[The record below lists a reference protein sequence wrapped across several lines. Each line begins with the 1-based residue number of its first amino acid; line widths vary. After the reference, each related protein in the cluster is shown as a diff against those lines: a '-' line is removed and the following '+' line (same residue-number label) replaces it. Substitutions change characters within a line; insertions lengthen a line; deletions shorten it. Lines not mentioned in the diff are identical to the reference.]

1 LSNIR
6 TDCRICHGIRLE
18 LILKLTPTPIGDQFL
33 LEPEEQPL
41 HPIDLYQCQDCGL
54 AQLLYEIQPEEIYK
68 DYLYLTGSSKGL
80 DDHFAQYAR
89 RVATIC
95 NLNSEDVV
103 CDIGSNDGTL
113 LKHFKNLGMRVYGIE
128 PSAHI
133 AKIARANGIPTQE
146 GYFKKGM
153 GFGKANL
160 ITANNVV
167 ANIADLDAF
176 MDGVVDL
183 LASDGNF
190 VFESFYL
197 GDVVRNMVFDFIY
210 HEHLSAFSVK
220 PVKALIR
227 RYGLAVYHV
236 EHLNTKGG
244 SIRYFCNRYYAGK
257 HREVEDDDDAIY
269 EAQTYIDFAKRI
281 ESERER
287 TLAFLREAKSQ
298 AKTIAGFG
306 ASISCTT
313 LLYHFGA
320 GGYISYLIDDNP
332 AKQGRLSPGLHLP
345 VYPTSELY
353 KRYPDYVVALA
364 WRFAEDFRA
373 DHPQFDLIAPLPEF
387 RCIRA

>member
-1 LSNIR
+1 MSNTR
-6 TDCRICHGIRLE
+6 TDCRICHGISLE
-18 LILKLTPTPIGDQFL
+18 LILRLAPTPIGDQFL
-33 LEPEEQPL
+33 LEPKDQPL
-41 HPIDLYQCQDCGL
+41 HPVDLYQCQDCGL

-68 DYLYLTGSSKGL
+68 DYLYLTGSSRGL

-176 MDGVVDL
+176 MEGVVDL

-220 PVKALIR
+220 PVKALMR

-236 EHLNTKGG
+236 EHLN
-244 SIRYFCNRYYAGK
+244 I
-257 HREVEDDDDAIY
+257 
-269 EAQTYIDFAKRI
+269 
-281 ESERER
+281 
-287 TLAFLREAKSQ
+287 AFLSEAKAQ
-298 AKTIAGFG
+298 GKTIAGFG
-306 ASISCTT
+306 ASISTTT
-313 LLYHFGA
+313 LTYHFRLG
-320 GGYISYLIDDNP
+320 SFLDYLVDDNP

-353 KRYPDYVVALA
+353 KRHPDYVLALA
-364 WRFAEDFRA
+364 WRFAKDFQA
-373 DHPQFDLIAPLPEF
+373 AHPQFNLIVPLPVF
-387 RCIRA
+387 QCIRA